1 MSRRIGTGTTE
12 VGIAAVTPPTKEGY
26 LDRLIKYVPTEIVGL
41 YLFLAGII
49 PAKTT
54 GPDYGTLWIAFWVC
68 LVLTFVYMW
77 RATRSPAG
85 KPLWIQVVIAT
96 LAFPIWVAAIGGP
109 FVSLSWYKGFYASG
123 LLAVAT
129 VVFGWIE
136 PKAGS

>member
-1 MSRRIGTGTTE
+1 MSRRIGTGTAQ
-12 VGIAAVTPPTKEGY
+12 VSIAEAPPPTKDEY
-26 LDRLIKYVPTEIVGL
+26 LGRLIKYIPTEIVGL

-49 PAKTT
+49 PSKTS
-54 GPDYGTLWIAFWVC
+54 GPDYDSLWVVFWIC

-77 RATRSPAG
+77 RATRSPGG

-96 LAFPIWVAAIGGP
+96 IAFPIWVAAIGGP
-109 FVSLSWYKGFYASG
+109 FVTLSWYKGYFASA
-123 LLAVAT
+123 LLAIAT